1 MTMEKA
7 PSPLHSS
14 QPELSWPTVE
24 IPGAQDETPIITPTE
39 TPSRLDLTD
48 REEGR
53 KERLE
58 DAAGFTSVRAFAAAT
73 GRLLDP
79 VHAAQRIIR
88 PEAHRKPRMPSRGAD
103 GDTGLNDPH
112 YAGSNEKA
120 EISEEALR
128 AMHVTNEHFR
138 RQGMEREI
146 NELIKGGIMPDKARN
161 QVEAR
166 EIARQERA
174 KRDLGQR

>member
-24 IPGAQDETPIITPTE
+24 IPGAQQEATPIAPVE
-39 TPSRLDLTD
+39 KPSRLDLTD
-48 REEGR
+48 REAVR

-58 DAAGFTSVRAFAAAT
+58 DTIGFVSAQAFAATT

-112 YAGSNEKA
+112 YAGSNDTA
-120 EISEEALR
+120 TISEEALR

-146 NELIKGGIMPDKARN
+146 NELIKGGMMPDKARN

-174 KRDLGQR
+174 RREQGR